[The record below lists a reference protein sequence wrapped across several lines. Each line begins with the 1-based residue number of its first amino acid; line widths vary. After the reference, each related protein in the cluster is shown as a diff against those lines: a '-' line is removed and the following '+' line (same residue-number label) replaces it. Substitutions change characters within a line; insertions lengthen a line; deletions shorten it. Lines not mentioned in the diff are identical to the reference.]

1 VKQYPSIKAFKNQV
15 PTVFT
20 AGTFDGVHIGH
31 KKLLNQL
38 TTVAKQEQLES
49 VVLTFF
55 PHPRMVLQ
63 SDTDLKLINTIDERI
78 ALLSKTGIEHL
89 IVHPFSKEFSRITA
103 AEYVRD
109 ILVEKFHIKKII
121 VGYDH
126 HFGRNRNA
134 TTKDL
139 IAFGK
144 TFGFDVIEISA
155 QQSNDIAVS
164 STKIRNALQTG
175 DIATANLFLG
185 YPFMLTGEVVEG
197 KKMGTKIGYPT
208 ANLYIKET
216 YKLIPKEGVYVVQSI
231 INNKTVYG
239 ITNIG
244 TNPTVG
250 GTQKTIETHFLDF
263 EEMLYKKPLQI
274 ALLSRIRD
282 EEKFDSIKKLQEAIK
297 KDENF
302 ARDFIANYTKSN
314 FL

>member
-1 VKQYPSIKAFKNQV
+1 MKQYTSIHSFKNQA
-15 PTVFT
+15 PTVLT
-20 AGTFDGVHIGH
+20 VGTFDGVHIGH

-38 TTVAKQEQLES
+38 TTVAKKEHLES

-63 SDTDLKLINTIDERI
+63 NDSGLKLINTIDERI
-78 ALLSKTGIEHL
+78 ELLSKTGIEHL
-89 IVHPFSKEFSRITA
+89 VVHPFSKEFSRKTA
-103 AEYVRD
+103 KDYVQE

-144 TFGFDVIEISA
+144 TFGFEVIEISA

-164 STKIRNALQTG
+164 STKIRNALLLG
-175 DIATANLFLG
+175 DITTANLFLG
-185 YPFMLTGEVVEG
+185 YPFMLTGKVVEG

-208 ANLYIKET
+208 ANLFIKET
-216 YKLIPKEGVYVVQSI
+216 YKLIPKDGVYVVQSF
-231 INNKTVYG
+231 INNKKVYG

-250 GTQKTIETHFLDF
+250 GTNKTIETHFLDYK
-263 EEMLYKKPLQI
+263 ETLYNKPLRIQ
-274 ALLSRIRD
+274 LLTRIRD
-282 EEKFDSIKKLQEAIK
+282 EEKFNSIKKLQKAIK
-297 KDENF
+297 NDENF
-302 ARDFIANYTKSN
+302 ARS
-314 FL
+314 FLADYE